1 MKNMWTK
8 LGMLVLTAAIMTGC
22 SQQAT
27 TTAEPIGIDAAK
39 TVALEAAG
47 VSASDASFTT
57 AGLDR
62 RGDLEYYDVEF
73 TAGGQTYE
81 YNIDA
86 ITGVIIEG
94 SSLDGQTTTDD
105 AGTTQT
111 DSGAQT
117 TEGTTAAQTGT
128 NSSGQS
134 NTTQTGTLIGEETA
148 KAKALAHAGLT
159 ESEVTFIKQKLDW
172 DDGRQVY
179 EVEFYTQDYKEYDYE
194 IDAKTGDVVSYDY
207 DAETW
212 FQNSSSGQE
221 LTAEEAKAL
230 ALSKVPGATEADI
243 WEFSTDRD
251 DGRLEYEGEIIYSN
265 TKYEFEIDGYSG
277 TIRSWEAESVYR

>member
-1 MKNMWTK
+1 MKKISILICT
-8 LGMLVLTAAIMTGC
+8 LALTALMAGC
-22 SQQAT
+22 SQQQT

-39 TVALEAAG
+39 TVALEDAG
-47 VSASDASFTT
+47 ITTADASFTT

-73 TAGGQTYE
+73 TAGGQEYE
-81 YNIDA
+81 YEIDA
-86 ITGVIIEG
+86 LTGVIIERAG
-94 SSLDGQTTTDD
+94 AASQGGTAQTDNTTTTQSGQSEQTTT
-105 AGTTQT
+105 ASSGQTGTTQ
-111 DSGAQT
+111 S
-117 TEGTTAAQTGT
+117 GTT
-128 NSSGQS
+128 QS
-134 NTTQTGTLIGEETA
+134 GTLIGEATA

-179 EVEFYTQDYKEYDYE
+179 DVEFYTADYKEYDYE
-194 IDAKTGDVVSYDY
+194 IDALTGDVLAYDY

-212 FQNSSSGQE
+212 FQTSSSGQE
-221 LTAEEAKAL
+221 LTAAEAKAL
-230 ALSKVPGATEADI
+230 ALAQVPGATEADI

-277 TIRSWEAESVYR
+277 TIRNWEVESVYR